1 MSDIRVMTLT
11 VRGLNVFAREITH
24 DGNEYKVQAASVNDA
39 FEELDRVKSLLK
51 DLVFN
56 HLDNELLNEIGLS
69 EEDLS
74 NLGMSSDEDLD
85 NKKIPP
91 REEWYGE

>member
-1 MSDIRVMTLT
+1 MSDISVMTLT

-24 DGNEYKVQAASVNDA
+24 DGKEYKVQAASVNDA